1 MALLL
6 ALSVPALVQTTAQ
19 RGRDAL
25 QNPWIAT
32 CGLDIDLGGVEGTSP

>member
-25 QNPWIAT
+25 QI
-32 CGLDIDLGGVEGTSP
+32 LGSLLVAST